1 MRSEGQQNKLRC
13 AHLVGGAVKY
23 CRERVW
29 QGRERETSMGDQ
41 FGPARIEKRFQ
52 TVAGLADGRVVL
64 VERDAIDKHELQV
77 GAKVVPRL
85 VSAEIQKI

>member
-1 MRSEGQQNKLRC
+1 
-13 AHLVGGAVKY
+13 
-23 CRERVW
+23 
-29 QGRERETSMGDQ
+29 MGDQ